1 MYYEKKIIASGAC
14 TSKTNTVF
22 YASTCSSEEHKSAYD
37 TFEDDQIFMQC
48 FSHNDKTVEIY
59 IILF

>member
-14 TSKTNTVF
+14 RVKQTLFFMHQLAPLKNTSL
-22 YASTCSSEEHKSAYD
+22 H